1 MAYTKITAEQAGLTN
16 YAPYLTHFQPLSFFC
31 AKDGRKKTIFACPEG
46 HEDAK
51 YYIQCGSP
59 EYINGWLY
67 GAVQAAC
74 GQHRPL
80 DPKESAAKLEGKTLA
95 LPDNMRIDFWMF
107 EKYADLVHPLAF
119 VWLPDLHENPNQ
131 ALELLKWFE
140 NMYGNTNQNTSI
152 WALEFELLAR
162 MLLHDHSLLVNP
174 IHLDLSEVEDELLQ
188 MLNPEQAYLYQKAR
202 GIPQEKIQEM
212 HDVHPAGFAVVRF

>member
-1 MAYTKITAEQAGLTN
+1 M
-16 YAPYLTHFQPLSFFC
+16 
-31 AKDGRKKTIFACPEG
+31 
-46 HEDAK
+46 
-51 YYIQCGSP
+51 
-59 EYINGWLY
+59 
-67 GAVQAAC
+67 VQS
-74 GQHRPL
+74 RPL
-80 DPKESAAKLEGKTLA
+80 AVSIALWIRRKVQQNCA

-174 IHLDLSEVEDELLQ
+174 IHLDLSEVEDKLLQ
-188 MLNPEQAYLYQKAR
+188 ILNPEQAYLYQKAR